1 MAMEHVKSKGG
12 DTGNLIHHSDRGCQ
26 YASREYVDTLIENN
40 VRISMTEGGDPK
52 DNAQAERINNTMKN
66 ELLKGKIFTS
76 VGQVRTEVAR
86 VMEFYNN
93 RRPHMSIGMMTPVEA
108 RLCSGPLK
116 KLWRSYR
123 EENLLRRKNETSSP
137 DASEQ
142 WPPSGLRPP
151 VNHCSV

>member
-1 MAMEHVKSKGG
+1 
-12 DTGNLIHHSDRGCQ
+12 
-26 YASREYVDTLIENN
+26 
-40 VRISMTEGGDPK
+40 MTEGGDPK

-76 VGQVRTEVAR
+76 VGQVRTEVTRA
-86 VMEFYNN
+86 VKFYNN

-108 RLCSGPLK
+108 RLRSGPLK
-116 KLWRSYR
+116 KLWRSHR

-142 WPPSGLRPP
+142 WPSSGLRPS